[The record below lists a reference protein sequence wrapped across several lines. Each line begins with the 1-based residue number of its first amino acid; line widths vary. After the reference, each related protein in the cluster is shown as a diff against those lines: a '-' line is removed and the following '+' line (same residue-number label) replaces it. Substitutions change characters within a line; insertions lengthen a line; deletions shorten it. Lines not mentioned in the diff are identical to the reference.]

1 MHTGILELEDTL
13 KQQTQKLANFKDRVS
28 VDSIEAVGGGIVAD
42 ARMTVVSV

>member
-1 MHTGILELEDTL
+1 MYTGILELEDTL

-28 VDSIEAVGGGIVAD
+28 VDSFEAVGSNIEAD